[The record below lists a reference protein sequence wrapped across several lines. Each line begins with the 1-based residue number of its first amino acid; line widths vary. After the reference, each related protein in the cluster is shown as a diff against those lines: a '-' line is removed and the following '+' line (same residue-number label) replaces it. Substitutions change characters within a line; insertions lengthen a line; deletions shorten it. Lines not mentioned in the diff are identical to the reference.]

1 MSNQLMSMDRDSNL
15 CIGKAELGGDLV
27 SVRRRQ
33 ILLVQEPLLQLED
46 LVVGESRP
54 GLPLLLGRLLRRE
67 RQLRWIQ
74 FWKGIRVKIRLGFSI
89 RILPRVIT
97 IVLGS
102 LILIMGSL
110 VHARDLFEDN
120 VCGA

>member
-1 MSNQLMSMDRDSNL
+1 M
-15 CIGKAELGGDLV
+15 GGDLV

-74 FWKGIRVKIRLGFSI
+74 FWKGIRVKIRLSFSI

-110 VHARDLFEDN
+110 GHARDLFEDN